1 MATLTREDVLRVL
14 ESTSWPQ
21 LAVAGVG
28 SFVAYNVLSFAYD
41 YWVKSR
47 SPLRALPGPKESANW
62 IYGHMKIML
71 SSGSNEV
78 QERWVKEL
86 GGTFAIRSLFGKFQL
101 VTTDTRANTHILF
114 ASHIFQ
120 KPETVRRATKRML
133 GEGILFTEGEQ
144 HRDQRR
150 LLNPAFG
157 FSHVRVMTQVFNEKG
172 MQLRE
177 IWYNKCIEAG
187 GSVRLNALSWLSK
200 ATLDGIGKA
209 GFDYEFETLN
219 EGGKM
224 NELAE
229 AFEQLFRT
237 DQTVFE
243 QMRVMMNDRLP
254 LLGAIAPGRRQ
265 KMIEHSKKKMDEV
278 GMRIVQEK
286 KAAILA
292 EFGGATA
299 NIDKKSFSGNDLIS
313 VLLRANLAADL
324 DPSQRLSDEEVL
336 AQIPSFLVAGHE
348 TASNSTTWA
357 MYALANNPAMQKK
370 LREELQAVPT
380 DTPTLDILNALPYLD
395 QVVREVLR
403 LHTVVSFVQ
412 REAVQD
418 DVIPLGKPIKDANGQ
433 TITHIKVQKGD
444 QVMVPIWLINR
455 SKDIWGPDADQFRPE
470 RWDSPPAEAAGIPG
484 IAPNLMSFIGG
495 PRSCIGFRFA
505 IAEVKA
511 LLFNVVRGFEF
522 KLAVDKDTL
531 WSRSGVLMRPQ
542 LRGSNSVEL
551 PVVLTPLA

>member
-1 MATLTREDVLRVL
+1 MATLTREEVLRVL
-14 ESTSWPQ
+14 DSTSWPQ
-21 LAVAGVG
+21 LAVLGVG
-28 SFVAYNVLSFAYD
+28 SFVAYNVLSSVYN

-47 SPLRALPGPKESANW
+47 SPLRALPQPKESANW
-62 IYGHMKIML
+62 MYGHMEVML
-71 SSGSNEV
+71 NSESNEV
-78 QERWVKEL
+78 QERWIKEL
-86 GGTFAIRSLFGKFQL
+86 GGTFAIRSLFGTYQL
-101 VTTDTRANTHILF
+101 VTTDTRANTHVLF

-120 KPETVRRATKRML
+120 RSDAVRRATKRML
-133 GEGILFTEGEQ
+133 GEGILYAEGER

-157 FSHVRVMTQVFNEKG
+157 FSHVRLMTQVFIEKG

-187 GSVRLNALSWLSK
+187 GSVQLNALYWLSK
-200 ATLDGIGKA
+200 ATLDAIGKA

-229 AFEQLFRT
+229 AFEQLFRS
-237 DQTVFE
+237 DQTVLE
-243 QMRVMMNDRLP
+243 QMRDMMEEHLP
-254 LLGAIAPGRRQ
+254 LLRAIAPGRRQ
-265 KMIEHSKKKMDEV
+265 KMIDHSKKKMDEV
-278 GMRIVQEK
+278 GMVIVKEK

-292 EFGGATA
+292 ELGGAPA
-299 NIDKKSFSGNDLIS
+299 NIDKKSVAGNDLIS

-336 AQIPSFLVAGHE
+336 AQIPSFLAAGHE
-348 TASNSTTWA
+348 TASNATTWA
-357 MYALANNPAMQKK
+357 MYALANNPAIQEK
-370 LREELQAVPT
+370 LREELQTVPT
-380 DTPTLDILNALPYLD
+380 DTPSLDVLNALPYLD
-395 QVVREVLR
+395 QIVREVLS

-418 DVIPLGKPIKDANGQ
+418 DVIPLGKPAKDANGQ
-433 TITHIKVQKGD
+433 TITHIKVQRGD

-511 LLFNVVRGFEF
+511 LLFNIVRGFEF

-531 WSRSGVLMRPQ
+531 WSRSGMLMRLQ
-542 LRGSNSVEL
+542 LRGSNRVEL